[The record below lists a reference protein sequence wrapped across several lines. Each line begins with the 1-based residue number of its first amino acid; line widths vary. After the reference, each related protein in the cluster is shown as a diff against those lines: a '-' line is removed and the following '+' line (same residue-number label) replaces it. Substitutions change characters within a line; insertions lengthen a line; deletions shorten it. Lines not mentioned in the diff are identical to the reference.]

1 MKVTRISVR
10 YGRTHN
16 LGDYNNVRPEIEL
29 TADLDRTDDL
39 DAAIADLTTDARVF
53 VEEAIDEA
61 LEQHNRPAFFSQEQ
75 RYDVILSRSVMGRGE
90 PTIEPKTVAIIP
102 TRGGTR
108 RRAPDG
114 YYAADLGVRLDHA
127 KRLAGNLLSEDEA
140 ERLVVCLYD
149 LTDLPTLPRES
160 EPEDLPFDES
170 AAAHDAASDA
180 ALSITDILGE
190 H

>member
-1 MKVTRISVR
+1 MKVTKISVR

-29 TADLDRTDDL
+29 TAELALTDDV
-39 DAAIADLTTDARVF
+39 DEAIFSLATDARVF
-53 VEEAIDEA
+53 VEEAIDDA

-90 PTIEPKTVAIIP
+90 PAIEPKTVAIIP
-102 TRGGTR
+102 THGGTR
-108 RRAPDG
+108 RRAPNG
-114 YYAADLGVRLDHA
+114 YYASDLGVRLDHA

-140 ERLVVCLYD
+140 ERLVVCVYD
-149 LTDLPTLPRES
+149 HNLTDLPALPR
-160 EPEDLPFDES
+160 EPEDLPFDDS

-180 ALSITDILGE
+180 ALNITDILGE

>member
-1 MKVTRISVR
+1 MKVTKISVR

-29 TADLDRTDDL
+29 TADLDRNDDV
-39 DAAIADLTTDARVF
+39 DEAIFSLATDARVF

-61 LEQHNRPAFFSQEQ
+61 LEQHNRPAFFSQEP
-75 RYDVILSRSVMGRGE
+75 RYDVILSRSVMGRNE
-90 PTIEPKTVAIIP
+90 PLIEPKTVAVIP
-102 TRGGTR
+102 ALGT

-114 YYAADLGVRLDHA
+114 YYATDLGVRLDHA
-127 KRLAGNLLSEDEA
+127 TRLAGNLLSEGEA
-140 ERLVVCLYD
+140 ERAVTCLYD
-149 LTDLPTLPRES
+149 LTDLPTLPRET
-160 EPEDLPFDES
+160 EALPFDES

-190 H
+190 